1 MPEMDEE
8 ELYDY
13 EIQRDRFDENQEFFK
28 ISLQRLQQIADVA
41 GLTVERTRRI
51 CTYPWPDAKI
61 HQRWLDEAGVQEIG
75 HWVHFVHNQ
84 ESSEGKESQ

>member
-13 EIQRDRFDENQEFFK
+13 EIKRDRPFTEDEEFFK
-28 ISLQRLQQIADVA
+28 ISLNRIEEIARLA
-41 GLTVERTRRI
+41 GLPLARARRI

-61 HQRWLDEAGVQEIG
+61 HQRWLDEAPAEEIG
-75 HWVHFVHNQ
+75 HWVRFIDRLEV
-84 ESSEGKESQ
+84 SEQH

>member
-13 EIQRDRFDENQEFFK
+13 EIKRDGPFAEGEEFFK
-28 ISLQRLQQIADVA
+28 ISQKRLEEISRYAK
-41 GLTVERTRRI
+41 LSVERTRRI

-61 HQRWLDEAGVQEIG
+61 HQRWLDEASAEEIG
-75 HWVHFVHNQ
+75 HWVSFIDKL
-84 ESSEGKESQ
+84 EASEQQ

>member
-13 EIQRDRFDENQEFFK
+13 EIKRDGALADEEFFK
-28 ISLQRLQQIADVA
+28 ISQDRLEQIAQVA
-41 GLTVERTRRI
+41 GVSAARARRI

-61 HQRWLDEAGVQEIG
+61 HQRWLDEATAEEIG
-75 HWVHFVHNQ
+75 HWVSHIDGLEAAE
-84 ESSEGKESQ
+84 ESR

>member
-13 EIQRDRFDENQEFFK
+13 EIKSDRPFNEDEEFFK
-28 ISLQRLQQIADVA
+28 ISQERIEEIAQIAGVPP
-41 GLTVERTRRI
+41 ERVRRI

-61 HQRWLDEAGVQEIG
+61 HQRWLDETNAQEIA
-75 HWVHFVHNQ
+75 HWVSHVDKL
-84 ESSEGKESQ
+84 EAAEGNR